1 MQNNDVLL
9 KSCPLC
15 GADRLEYR
23 FVAYGRVICSC
34 LDCGHMFANP
44 QDPQAIA
51 QEPLYEAEAFHRFVE
66 EETNYAAEKPCVYS
80 AQPALDEAPESG
92 LRAVILD
99 RLDLLEDPLAV
110 LGQIHKSL
118 QRGGKL
124 FLSVPTL
131 DSLNAKRMK
140 QHWKPFAQKRLH
152 FFSNKTIQNLLCK
165 AGFENIKMTG
175 ANSDGVFLSCE
186 RREVAE
192 MRVLSI
198 IIPVYNEKNT
208 VQELLDTI
216 YKKDLAHLGLKK
228 EMIIVES
235 HSTDGTH
242 EIVKRFGEEHPEVK
256 LIFEEKARGKGHAV
270 RSGFHAAAGDF
281 IAIQDGDLEYDVND
295 YDKLLLPLVKFQEPF
310 VLGSRH
316 TGDWQM
322 RKFGG
327 EQATAFIMN
336 VGQIIFTA
344 LINFGCGTKLKDPF
358 TMYKLFR
365 RECLRG
371 LTFDG
376 NRFEID
382 WEIVIKLIRKGFIP
396 IEIPINYNSRGI
408 KEGKKVSIIQD
419 PIRWIFCF
427 IRYRYIY
434 KI

>member
-9 KSCPLC
+9 NTCPLC

-34 LDCGHMFANP
+34 LDCGHLFANP
-44 QDPQAIA
+44 QAPQAVE
-51 QEPLYEAEAFHRFVE
+51 QEPLYEADAFNRFME
-66 EETNYAAEKPCVYS
+66 GETSHAAEKPAVYS
-80 AQPALDEAPESG
+80 AQSALDTAPEGG
-92 LRAVILD
+92 LQAVMLD
-99 RLDLLEDPLAV
+99 CLDTLDEPLTV
-110 LGQIHKSL
+110 LGQIHSRL
-118 QRGGKL
+118 QEGGKL
-124 FLSVPTL
+124 FLFVPTL
-131 DSLNAKRMK
+131 DSSNAKRMK
-140 QHWKPFAQKRLH
+140 QRWKPFEQKRLH

-165 AGFENIKMTG
+165 TGFGNIKMTD
-175 ANSDGVFLSCE
+175 ANADGIFVSCE
-186 RREVAE
+186 CREMAE

-216 YKKDLAHLGLKK
+216 YRKDFTHLGLKK

-235 HSTDGTH
+235 QSSDGTH
-242 EIVKRFGEEHPEVK
+242 EIVERFGKEHPEVK
-256 LIFEEKARGKGHAV
+256 VIFEEKPQGKGHAV
-270 RSGFHAAAGDF
+270 RSAFGAATGDF
-281 IAIQDGDLEYDVND
+281 ITIQDGDLEYDVND

-327 EQATAFIMN
+327 EQATAFVMN

-382 WEIVIKLIRKGFIP
+382 WEIVIKLTRKGFVP

-408 KEGKKVSIIQD
+408 KEGKKVRMLKD
-419 PIRWIFCF
+419 PILWLICF
-427 IRYRYIY
+427 VRYRYVY